1 MEINRAPAVVGG
13 KYKIAV
19 MKKNN
24 ISKNRLLKGFGK
36 NLPEGAIITDSPQK
50 EKMSE
55 VLFEFAKPLTDVC
68 EDDEA
73 FYLAIQISAIAWNSS
88 FFPLKERNKLIDE
101 VITECMND
109 KKERKITK
117 EILSKMLE
125 RKEKNFPNIKII
137 IVDFQISYRDGQRN
151 LTVISSPINE

>member
-1 MEINRAPAVVGG
+1 MVGE

-24 ISKNRLLKGFGK
+24 ISKNRLSMGFGK
-36 NLPEGAIITDSPQK
+36 NLPEGAIITDSHQK

-55 VLFEFAKPLTDVC
+55 VLIEFAKPLTDEC

-73 FYLAIQISAIAWNSS
+73 FYLAIQISVLTWNLS
-88 FFPLKERNKLIDE
+88 FFPLKERKKLIDE
-101 VITECMND
+101 FINKCVND
-109 KKERKITK
+109 NREIKTTR

-125 RKEKNFPNIKII
+125 RKEKNFPDIKRMII
-137 IVDFQISYRDGQRN
+137 DFQISYTNGKPYLN
-151 LTVISSPINE
+151 VMSSPTNE